1 MRILMIAPEPFF
13 QPRGTPLSVLH
24 RLRALSELGYTVDLV
39 TYPLGQD
46 VEIEQ
51 VRIHRSWKPP
61 LVRNVKAGPSY
72 TKLLLDFFLFIKATR
87 MLMSGRYEVL
97 HTHEEA
103 AFFAALLARAFK
115 VKHIYDMHSSLPQQL
130 RNFSF
135 TRSRLLIRIF
145 SLLERLTIRNCS
157 AVIVICRELEEYVRK
172 IASVN
177 VVLIEN
183 TPDYHDLFRAE
194 QPPDEPAELRQR
206 LGLDGSP
213 VVLYA
218 GTFEPYQGLEL
229 LVDSARIALQSRPEL
244 RFVLVGGKPH
254 QVEKLKARVSALGL
268 ADKFLFAGEVSPS
281 QVRSYLEL
289 ASILVSPRTE
299 GINTPLKLYS
309 YLRSGKPI
317 LATNVISHTQVLNQ
331 EVALLRA
338 PDCRDFAEGILM
350 LLDNPALCE
359 RLARNAKEMAALKY
373 SYHDY
378 LAKTR
383 LIYEE
388 VASRGLAA
396 TLA

>member
-1 MRILMIAPEPFF
+1 MIAPEPFF

>member
-1 MRILMIAPEPFF
+1 MIAPEPFF

-39 TYPLGQD
+39 TYPLGED

-61 LVRNVKAGPSY
+61 LVRNVKVGPSY

-87 MLMSGRYEVL
+87 MLMSGRYDVL

-145 SLLERLTIRNCS
+145 SLLERFTIRNCS

-183 TPDYHDLFRAE
+183 TPDYHDIFRAE

-206 LGLDGSP
+206 LGLDGRP

-229 LVDSARIALQSRPEL
+229 LVDSARIAVQSRPEL

-254 QVEKLKARVSALGL
+254 QVEKLRARVSALGL

-281 QVRSYLEL
+281 EVRSYLEL

-338 PDCRDFAEGILM
+338 PDCRDFAEGILT

-359 RLARNAKEMAALKY
+359 RLARNAKEMVALKY

-388 VASRGLAA
+388 VAPRGLAA